1 MQGQSWLAVG
11 GLSAL
16 LCAAC
21 TSAEQYAMQ
30 ANAEVL
36 PMVAGYEQAV
46 LGGREASVLQPEPAK
61 VEAKAPTT
69 PDPAPADPA
78 GALPPAD
85 ALHLDLRSSLATAVT
100 SSREFMTQRE
110 NLYLRG
116 LDLSLVRYDFG
127 PVLNGTV
134 ALLWLDGERQPGST
148 NMLTDVGMSQILD
161 SGSTFR
167 VGAGFGASAFGGSPA
182 PGEDDPRYDGNVGF
196 GLNVPLL
203 RGAGYEVSHEAL
215 TQSERNLVYE
225 VRNFE
230 LFREAFSIDIAEGY
244 FDLVSRR
251 QRLDNLEQNAKDAL
265 FDAKKAEALRL
276 VDRNQDEDVFLAR
289 RFLID
294 ADSNLLQAQADYE
307 RAVDTFKIR
316 LGLATDTPVALREE
330 QPPYLPVALDAVS
343 AVTVARANRLD
354 LITAAQRVQDVKRG
368 VYIARNSLLPDLTLD
383 LGLDFGGSGGTLD
396 GSLPDTWVAT
406 AGMNLELPLNRQ
418 AERNAYRA
426 SLIEL
431 DRARRD
437 YELLVDT
444 VERDVRDLLR
454 QLTRAEQQIVL
465 QREQIEQQRRAVTV
479 SQIRYEAGD
488 VDNRDLI
495 DARLSLVNAQ
505 NQLVDLLASHYIGR
519 LRLMRS
525 LGVLFIDR
533 DGMWRE

>member
-1 MQGQSWLAVG
+1 
-11 GLSAL
+11 
-16 LCAAC
+16 
-21 TSAEQYAMQ
+21 
-30 ANAEVL
+30 
-36 PMVAGYEQAV
+36 
-46 LGGREASVLQPEPAK
+46 
-61 VEAKAPTT
+61 
-69 PDPAPADPA
+69 
-78 GALPPAD
+78 
-85 ALHLDLRSSLATAVT
+85 
-100 SSREFMTQRE
+100 
-110 NLYLRG
+110 
-116 LDLSLVRYDFG
+116 
-127 PVLNGTV
+127 
-134 ALLWLDGERQPGST
+134 
-148 NMLTDVGMSQILD
+148 
-161 SGSTFR
+161 
-167 VGAGFGASAFGGSPA
+167 
-182 PGEDDPRYDGNVGF
+182 
-196 GLNVPLL
+196 
-203 RGAGYEVSHEAL
+203 
-215 TQSERNLVYE
+215 
-225 VRNFE
+225 
-230 LFREAFSIDIAEGY
+230 
-244 FDLVSRR
+244 
-251 QRLDNLEQNAKDAL
+251 
-265 FDAKKAEALRL
+265 
-276 VDRNQDEDVFLAR
+276 
-289 RFLID
+289 
-294 ADSNLLQAQADYE
+294 
-307 RAVDTFKIR
+307 
-316 LGLATDTPVALREE
+316 
-330 QPPYLPVALDAVS
+330 
-343 AVTVARANRLD
+343 VTVARANRLD